1 VSVFCPGVIRTP
13 LMTGGKYGRFNGV
26 SDEELVKFGERLR
39 PMAPEKFAER
49 ALHAVLRGD
58 AIIVVPAWWK
68 AWWYLERLSPALSM
82 RLAKVSLKR
91 LREMES
97 AAS

>member
-1 VSVFCPGVIRTP
+1 
-13 LMTGGKYGRFNGV
+13 MTKTGI
-26 SDEELVKFGERLR
+26 SDEGLLKFWERLR

-49 ALHAVLRGD
+49 ALRAVLRGD

-68 AWWYLERLSPALSM
+68 AFWYLERLSPALSM
-82 RLAKVSLKR
+82 RVAKVSLKR

-97 AAS
+97 TAS